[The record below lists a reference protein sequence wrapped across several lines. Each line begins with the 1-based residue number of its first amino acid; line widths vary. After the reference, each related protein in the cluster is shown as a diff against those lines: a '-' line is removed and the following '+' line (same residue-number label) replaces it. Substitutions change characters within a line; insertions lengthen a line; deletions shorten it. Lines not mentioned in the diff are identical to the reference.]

1 MMMELLL
8 ATVLTCSEAKGVV
21 KKFREMNVE
30 DELIEVVKQSTTEGC
45 FENERPEH
53 NT

>member
-30 DELIEVVKQSTTEGC
+30 DEFIEVVKQIKDKLCT
-45 FENERPEH
+45 H
-53 NT
+53 YYI